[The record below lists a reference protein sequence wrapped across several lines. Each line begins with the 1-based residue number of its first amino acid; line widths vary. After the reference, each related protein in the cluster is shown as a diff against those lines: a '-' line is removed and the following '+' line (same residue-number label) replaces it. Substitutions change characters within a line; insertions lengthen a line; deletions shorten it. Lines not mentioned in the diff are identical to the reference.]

1 MTDIDEE
8 GTDVADI
15 SSAAPL
21 LYRNLWNSHIQR
33 LVVGCHLLC
42 HPIASVNSGNLPVGV
57 PEPSATAGPCITTQ
71 DTDRLTKASNFRT
84 SQSSQIYLIII
95 SIWLQVGLAW
105 VLKHLVTPITRG
117 PVWHMFCGLS
127 PSMSMWVNLISVYLY
142 QLWCASRVS
151 EPASQPHGKLAP
163 YASSHIS
170 PSNRVPRL
178 FACHGLQTYRPLSQR
193 TERKISCMYKRG
205 INSWCEY
212 LIGFAREPRVA
223 IRDSDDERNSSDGAR
238 ESREK
243 CWLRLGSSTLV
254 CRRKQRQ

>member
-1 MTDIDEE
+1 MTNIDEE
-8 GTDVADI
+8 RTDVADI
-15 SSAAPL
+15 SSALPL
-21 LYRNLWNSHIQR
+21 LYRNLWNSHVQR
-33 LVVGCHLLC
+33 LVVGCHLLR

-57 PEPSATAGPCITTQ
+57 PEPSATAGPYITTQ
-71 DTDRLTKASNFRT
+71 DTDRLTKASNFRI
-84 SQSSQIYLIII
+84 SQSSQIHLI
-95 SIWLQVGLAW
+95 
-105 VLKHLVTPITRG
+105 TPITRG
-117 PVWHMFCGLS
+117 LVWHMFCGLS
-127 PSMSMWVNLISVYLY
+127 PSMSMWVNLISVYLS
-142 QLWCASRVS
+142 QLWCASRIWES
-151 EPASQPHGKLAP
+151 ASQLQGKLAP

-223 IRDSDDERNSSDGAR
+223 IRDSDDEKNSSDGAR

-243 CWLRLGSSTLV
+243 CWLRLGSLTLV
-254 CRRKQRQ
+254 CRSKQRQ